1 MRGLAKHACWGWV
14 LCVLGLGCGGDG
26 GTDPGEEN
34 PPTNYET
41 EDAETI
47 AALMDQV
54 LAAIGPALE
63 GLSQYLEHRG
73 PGVAGS
79 CPTVAVESLRDSV
92 LVSLDYGSGCVTR
105 SGATYAGEIT
115 VGGRLTP
122 QSGGELQLSFTG
134 FEAEDGAYTIEGAD
148 ALSGRL
154 EDLAL
159 SLHNTVTSAEQAL
172 GLDLALR
179 AEIVFDAQDPTTNV
193 YTLTGNGTV
202 EVDRSFTVHFAIDE
216 ADPLVWPA
224 SCSYPTQ
231 GNVVLTVPA
240 EYVDDLGIPNPRGED
255 LDAGVDFA
263 APNFD
268 DPVCDPTIEVTLG
281 SYTEQIEL

>member
-1 MRGLAKHACWGWV
+1 MRGLKRQAVWAWS
-14 LCVLGLGCGGDG
+14 LCVLGMGCGEDG
-26 GTDPGEEN
+26 GTDPGDQN
-34 PPTNYET
+34 PPANYET

-79 CPTVAVESLRDSV
+79 CPTVAVESVRDSV

-122 QSGGELQLSFTG
+122 QAGGELQLAFSG
-134 FEAEDGAYTIEGAD
+134 FEVEGGGYAIEGTD

-154 EDLAL
+154 ENLAL

-179 AEIVFDAQDPTTNV
+179 AEIVFDPQDPTANV
-193 YTLTGNGTV
+193 YTLTGSGAV
-202 EVDRSFTVHFAIDE
+202 EVDQSFTVHFAIDDE
-216 ADPLVWPA
+216 DPLVWPA
-224 SCSYPTQ
+224 SCNYPTQ
-231 GNVVLTVPA
+231 GNVVLTIPA
-240 EYVDDLGIPNPRGED
+240 AYVDDLGIPNPRSED

-263 APNFD
+263 APDFD
-268 DPVCDPTIEVTLG
+268 DPVCDPTIEVSLG